1 MTSAPKP
8 AAHAR
13 RRSLTLAT
21 AVALFELARA
31 PLSFY
36 SLRFEASHFL
46 ELCAYP
52 ALLWAL
58 SWSGARLTRWREGSL
73 RSALF
78 ALAALLST
86 LPFLYERLAGALA
99 PHARLIALLTALS
112 ALAFTLFKL
121 AQRLSAA
128 RFDVLCATL
137 YLITIDSGFELS
149 KGLIKGL
156 KGGALPVRLLAMWG
170 AYYVFVFVWLTLAS
184 YLSARPRRLAA
195 LVSAG
200 ALPYLVLTC
209 YVPPLQ
215 DSIQK
220 TTPQALK
227 GRAVREERALRD
239 VYVVVFDALRGD
251 AMEFVRRLEPPA
263 PPLKAF
269 EALAERALS
278 FERAH
283 STSVATHTSLPGL
296 LDLQG
301 YQTAARAWP
310 LLNHKRWAES
320 LPGRL
325 QRLGYEAHLLTDYPN
340 LTLRGMDAL
349 LWDQTSDVRG
359 RHMRLFNL
367 FGDAH
372 TALTHKRA
380 LLKARRG
387 GVAVSR
393 SGEPLLARFE
403 RLIKER
409 EERAP
414 RFVTL
419 HLGVPHQPY
428 AYPPYQPSALPE
440 FDPEFNPDEANEA
453 FLAHFNKPTP
463 SELQT
468 FKRHYSYALHAA
480 DEALARVVSL
490 FEEHADPQRDLL
502 VITADHGEHFGERG
516 VARLAHGGH
525 LYQVSHHV
533 PLMLFGAGLS
543 PQRVKADVSNGQ
555 LAPTLYELLT
565 APQLSP
571 PSQKNK
577 TSGRGESLLRVA
589 QRTSLSGDNPFE
601 GSAVRVELKGRGG
614 MYQLGAW
621 RLILTTHPRL
631 LGRPEWAHTSL
642 IELYDLRSD
651 PHEEHNLA
659 EEHPEMI
666 ERIARHFKLKLP
678 SAE

>member
-1 MTSAPKP
+1 
-8 AAHAR
+8 
-13 RRSLTLAT
+13 
-21 AVALFELARA
+21 
-31 PLSFY
+31 
-36 SLRFEASHFL
+36 
-46 ELCAYP
+46 
-52 ALLWAL
+52 
-58 SWSGARLTRWREGSL
+58 LTRWHEGSL
-73 RSALF
+73 RSVLF
-78 ALAALLST
+78 ALVALLST

-99 PHARLIALLTALS
+99 PHARFIALLTALS

-121 AQRLSAA
+121 AQKLSTA
-128 RFDVLCATL
+128 RFEVLCATL

-156 KGGALPVRLLAMWG
+156 KGGTLPVRLLAMWG
-170 AYYVFVFVWLTLAS
+170 AYYVFVFMWLTLAS
-184 YLSARPRRLAA
+184 CLSARPRRLAT

-200 ALPYLVLTC
+200 ALPYLALTC

-215 DSIQK
+215 DSTQE

-227 GRAVREERALRD
+227 GRAVRGEQALRD

-263 PPLKAF
+263 PPLKGF
-269 EALAERALS
+269 EALAERAVS

-283 STSVATHTSLPGL
+283 STSIATHTSLPGL
-296 LDLQG
+296 LDLKG
-301 YQTAARAWP
+301 YQTSARAWP
-310 LLNHKRWAES
+310 LLNHKRWTDS

-325 QRLGYEAHLLTDYPN
+325 QGLGYETHLLTDYPN

-349 LWDQTSDVRG
+349 LWDHTSDVRG

-372 TALTHKRA
+372 AALTHRRA
-380 LLKARRG
+380 LLKAQRG

-403 RLIKER
+403 RLIRGEMG
-409 EERAP
+409 EMDEGEVRAP

-440 FDPEFNPDEANEA
+440 FDLEFNPDEANEA

-480 DEALARVVSL
+480 DEALARVVRL

-502 VITADHGEHFGERG
+502 VITADHGEHFGEHS

-525 LYQVSHHV
+525 LYEVSHHV

-555 LAPTLYELLT
+555 LAPTLYGLLGVT
-565 APQLSP
+565 PA
-571 PSQKNK
+571 SQESNK
-577 TSGRGESLLRVA
+577 GGQGESLLRVA
-589 QRTSLSGDNPFE
+589 QRTTLSASRSGDILFNTPFE
-601 GSAVRVELKGRGG
+601 GSDVRVELKGRGG

-621 RLILTTHPRL
+621 RMILTTHPRL